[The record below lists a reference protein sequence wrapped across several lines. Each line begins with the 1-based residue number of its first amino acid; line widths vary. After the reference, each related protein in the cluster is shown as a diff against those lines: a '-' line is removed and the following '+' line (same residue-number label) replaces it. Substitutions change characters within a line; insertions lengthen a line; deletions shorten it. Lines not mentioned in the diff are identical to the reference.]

1 MTNLISNRTGRRF
14 GTLLDPARL
23 LEDLM
28 TWQPAG
34 SEVVWS
40 AMSAPMIVEH
50 SDDGVTI
57 TVDMPGVDAVD
68 IDLTVESGVL
78 AIAGK
83 RGERTYNFNVTLDER
98 IDPNT
103 IEAKLDKGVLAVHA
117 QKRPEAKPRKI
128 MVNGG
133 TQKTLDVSEPK

>member
-40 AMSAPMIVEH
+40 ALSAPMNVEH
-50 SDDGVTI
+50 TDGGVT
-57 TVDMPGVDAVD
+57 
-68 IDLTVESGVL
+68 
-78 AIAGK
+78 
-83 RGERTYNFNVTLDER
+83 
-98 IDPNT
+98 
-103 IEAKLDKGVLAVHA
+103 
-117 QKRPEAKPRKI
+117 I

-133 TQKTLDVSEPK
+133 TQKTLDVGEPR